1 MAFDLKE
8 RGLYAVLPQASIF
21 LLYREENS
29 TNNVISFL
37 QLPDLIEIDFEDVNE
52 FNIFLNYR
60 TLDFVEQL
68 PREVYDVCI
77 GNAKK

>member
-21 LLYREENS
+21 LLYRQENS
-29 TNNVISFL
+29 TNNIISFL

-68 PREVYDVCI
+68 PCEVYDVCI